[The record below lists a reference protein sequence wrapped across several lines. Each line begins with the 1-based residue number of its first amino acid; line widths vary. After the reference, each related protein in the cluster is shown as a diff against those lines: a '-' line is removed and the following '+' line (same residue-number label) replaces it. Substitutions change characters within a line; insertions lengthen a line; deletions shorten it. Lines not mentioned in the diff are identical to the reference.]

1 MSQTFLGLNS
11 ASHDTGIAIVEDTG
25 KINFAISEERLS
37 RIKKDSSFPRKSLN
51 YAEKNFKVDEI
62 VLPQIRNINFRLR
75 ALHLSLNAFLN
86 NKSANIVNMW
96 FNKLLKNNPFK
107 IDEKTSQSNNFLKNK
122 LKKSYIEHHHAHA
135 ASAYFHSGFKDSVI
149 LSLDGMGDLFSGG
162 IYEGKN
168 GNITRLKKFFI

>member
-96 FNKLLKNNPFK
+96 FNKLLKNMKAIVFNLLRIAGSGTFIHLDHQKIQVISISYPMVFSWISAGILLLIPVIFKNPNMK
-107 IDEKTSQSNNFLKNK
+107 EAAETATCTHSSQMIAL
-122 LKKSYIEHHHAHA
+122 L
-135 ASAYFHSGFKDSVI
+135 
-149 LSLDGMGDLFSGG
+149 
-162 IYEGKN
+162 
-168 GNITRLKKFFI
+168 